1 MSEKFLV
8 DFVQAKRKAASILGY
23 GCLKSERE
31 EVFDE
36 FVKSNDVFV
45 CLPTGYGKSLCYMIL
60 PVLFDIL
67 YGRDCSYSTIVMV
80 TPLIAIMKDQVR
92 FLERKGLK
100 AVYVVKGCDSDV
112 MDQIIQGKFQY
123 IFTSPELLLTNY
135 NWTDVFQSQS
145 LCQRLV
151 GLVVDE
157 VHCVKKW

>member
-23 GCLKSERE
+23 GCLKSEEE
-31 EVFDE
+31 EVVDE

-67 YGRDCSYSTIVMV
+67 YGRDCSYSTIIIV

-112 MDQIIQGKFQY
+112 MDQII
-123 IFTSPELLLTNY
+123 
-135 NWTDVFQSQS
+135 
-145 LCQRLV
+145 
-151 GLVVDE
+151 
-157 VHCVKKW
+157 